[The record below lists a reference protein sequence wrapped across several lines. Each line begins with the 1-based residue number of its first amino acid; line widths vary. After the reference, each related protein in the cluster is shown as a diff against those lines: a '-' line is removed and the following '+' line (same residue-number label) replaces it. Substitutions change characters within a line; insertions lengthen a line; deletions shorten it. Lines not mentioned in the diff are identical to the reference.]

1 MSIKRI
7 RPIIFFTIMTVIFNV
22 PSAFGES
29 IVFRIGTGGSAGT
42 YFPIGSL
49 ISQAITNADLQTRN
63 EVGQKKTVVAIAQ
76 RSNGS
81 VANVSDIENGLLEA
95 GLSQADVAHW
105 TFYATGP
112 FSDMKPKK
120 SIRTIASLYSES
132 IHLVARKDSGIKS
145 IDDLVG
151 RKVSIDEFGS
161 GTLFDVKLVLSAF
174 GIELDDIEPV
184 YLKPNDAIERFKNDT
199 LDAFILVAG
208 YPVQQVVDLAYEEL
222 ATIIPIDGPVVEKLV
237 NEHSFFS
244 TDTVPA
250 GTYKN
255 SSDINTL
262 SVSAQ
267 FIVNANLSDEM
278 VYQISKTLWSK
289 ETRTRLGKGHPI
301 GKAISL
307 ENAIKGVSIPLHPG
321 AIRFYNE
328 MNMVVKKLSN
338 SE

>member
-1 MSIKRI
+1 
-7 RPIIFFTIMTVIFNV
+7 MTVMLNA
-22 PSAFGES
+22 PSAYGES

-49 ISQAITNADLQTRN
+49 ISQAITNADLQIRN
-63 EVGQKKTVVAIAQ
+63 EAGEEMTVVAIAQ

-81 VANVSDIENGLLEA
+81 VSNVSDIENGLLEA

-105 TFYATGP
+105 SFYATGP
-112 FSDMKPKK
+112 FSDIEPKN
-120 SIRTIASLYSES
+120 SLRTIASLYSES
-132 IHLVARKDSGIKS
+132 IHLVARKDSGITS
-145 IDDLVG
+145 VNDLIG
-151 RKVSIDEFGS
+151 RKVSIDEIGS

-174 GIELDDIEPV
+174 GIELDDIDPV
-184 YLKPNDAIERFKNDT
+184 YLKPDDAIERFKNDT

-208 YPVQQVVDLAYEEL
+208 YPVQQVVDLVYEDL
-222 ATIIPIDGPVVEKLV
+222 ATIIPIDGPKVEKLV

-244 TDTVPA
+244 TDTMPA

-255 SSDINTL
+255 SSDISTL

-267 FIVNANLSDEM
+267 FIVNANLSDEI
-278 VYQISKTLWSK
+278 VYQISKTLWSQ
-289 ETRTRLGKGHPI
+289 ETRARLGKGHPA
-301 GKAISL
+301 GKAISI

-321 AIRFYNE
+321 AIRYYNE
-328 MNMVVKKLSN
+328 MNMDIGKLST